1 MIVIEVFVPARA
13 LDPAQQQRLG
23 KRLIDAL
30 MGTEDAHAEAVM
42 DSARAPTQVLI
53 HEPAAWITG
62 DRRPVDPPPRIRP
75 ATVAARFPLRALVA
89 VGGDALGPLKQALG
103 TTG

>member
-62 DRRPVDPPPRIRP
+62 DRRPVAPRIRP